1 LHIIEA
7 IIAGEPRASSVLRI
21 AGETAVAMS
30 FHFEN
35 AAPFQKKIDRAKIAE
50 FECESNWCVKETSRL
65 SDAEL
70 LPHRLDFIVRGGGIN

>member
-1 LHIIEA
+1 
-7 IIAGEPRASSVLRI
+7 
-21 AGETAVAMS
+21 MS